1 MRENVLDVL
10 MYLFETYIETQD
22 ETEMDHEDLRLD
34 LTEAGFNSNE
44 IEKAFDWLD
53 KLNHMNSITE
63 DLFDVSSN
71 RVYSKIEMSRL
82 SSSCRGFI
90 EYLEQINIL
99 SFNQRELLI
108 DRLLALN
115 TNDINIDQIKWIV
128 LMILFSQPNQEKAYS
143 RMEELI
149 FETNESVLH

>member
-22 ETEMDHEDLRLD
+22 ETEMDHEDLRVD
-34 LTEAGFNSNE
+34 LTEAGFNTNE
-44 IEKAFDWLD
+44 IEKAFDWLE
-53 KLNHMNSITE
+53 KLNHSNSITD

-71 RVYSKIEMSRL
+71 RVYSKIEMNRL

-115 TNDINIDQIKWIV
+115 TNDIDIDQIKWIV

-143 RMEELI
+143 RMEDLI